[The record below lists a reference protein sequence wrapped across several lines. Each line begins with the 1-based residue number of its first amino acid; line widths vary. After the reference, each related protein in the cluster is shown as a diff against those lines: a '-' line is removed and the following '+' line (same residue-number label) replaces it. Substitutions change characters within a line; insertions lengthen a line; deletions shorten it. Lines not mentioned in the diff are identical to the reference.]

1 MSSSTNRA
9 FGLFLF
15 LFACCLAIQSQTIAR
30 GESQTAA
37 NQPQTTTASKT
48 SPNVVKGTVSLKGK
62 GIAGIVVVARLANS
76 DGQRKPTYRGVTD
89 QEGNYR
95 IPNIPS
101 GTFQIGPAAP
111 EYIPLQ
117 ESRILI
123 LTEGETVEDI
133 DFDLIRGAVI
143 TGKVT
148 SADRPLIEQ
157 QVTCE
162 RIETSGNSSSK
173 AIQTDDRGAYRVFGL
188 RPGKYRVSVS
198 QARTFMG
205 QSTRFNQTF
214 YPASTDIAKAQTIE
228 VTEGGEAKDV
238 DITVEMNDESQDR
251 YSVSG
256 TIIDAAAN
264 RQPVPDMRLRLQRA
278 DERGIQPLNTVATS
292 NSEGR
297 FKFDEISPGKY
308 TVVTAA
314 LVDTNL
320 RTENTPFAVTDKD
333 VTELTVTAVRRASIS
348 GVLVYEGVQKKAA
361 LPPLGSL
368 FINGYVVS
376 EGQGGRF
383 GEAARIASDGS
394 FHMNGL
400 TSGLANFSLGS
411 MFGEPKGLSIS
422 RVERDGIVQPRGL
435 EIKGEEEITGVRL
448 VLKYT
453 SGVIRGSIKVANGEF
468 PPKTQF
474 SAWLNNR
481 TGDVAP
487 AQPTP
492 IVDARGHFVIEGLAD
507 GTYEVN
513 ANVIVTL
520 PDGSVRGFSG
530 KQQATI
536 LDGNVTDI
544 TIPIDL
550 TGNP

>member
-1 MSSSTNRA
+1 M
-9 FGLFLF
+9 
-15 LFACCLAIQSQTIAR
+15 QSQTIAR

-37 NQPQTTTASKT
+37 TQSQTNNSSKT
-48 SPNVVKGTVSLKGK
+48 SPNIVKGTVSLNGK
-62 GIAGIVVVARLANS
+62 GIAGIVVIARPANS
-76 DGQRKPTYRGVTD
+76 DGQRKPTYRGVSD

-95 IPNIPS
+95 IATIPS

-111 EYIPLQ
+111 EYIPVQ

-123 LTEGETVEDI
+123 LTERETVEDI
-133 DFDLIRGAVI
+133 DFDLTRGAVI
-143 TGKVT
+143 TGKVM

-157 QVTCE
+157 QVICE

-173 AIQTDDRGAYRVFGL
+173 VSQTDDRGAYRVFGL

-205 QSTRFNQTF
+205 QSSRFNQTF
-214 YPASTDIAKAQTIE
+214 YPASTDVAKAQTLE
-228 VTEGGEAKDV
+228 VTEGGEVKDI
-238 DITVEMNDESQDR
+238 DIMVEMNDESQSL

-256 TIIDAAAN
+256 RIVDAENAQAIAA
-264 RQPVPDMRLRLQRA
+264 MRLRLQRA
-278 DERGIQPLNTVATS
+278 DERGIQPLNSVATS
-292 NSEGR
+292 DNEGQ
-297 FKFDEISPGKY
+297 FKFDKISPGKY
-308 TVVTAA
+308 IVVTAA

-333 VTELTVTAVRRASIS
+333 VTELTVKAVRRASLS

-361 LPPLGSL
+361 PPPLSSL
-368 FINGYVVS
+368 FVNGFVVS
-376 EGQGGRF
+376 EGQQGRF
-383 GEAARIASDGS
+383 GEAARVAADGS
-394 FHMNGL
+394 FHMTGL
-400 TSGLANFSLGS
+400 VAGIANFSLGS
-411 MFGEPKGLSIS
+411 MFGGQAKALSIS
-422 RVERDGIVQPRGL
+422 RVERDGIVQTRGL
-435 EIKGEEEITGVRL
+435 EIKGGEEITGVRL
-448 VLKYT
+448 VLKYA
-453 SGVIRGSIKVANGEF
+453 SGVIRGSIKVASGDF
-468 PPKTQF
+468 PLKTQF

-481 TGDVAP
+481 TGDAAP
-487 AQPTP
+487 ALTP
-492 IVDARGHFVIEGLAD
+492 LVDARGHFLIEGLAD

-536 LDGNVTDI
+536 QDGNVTEI